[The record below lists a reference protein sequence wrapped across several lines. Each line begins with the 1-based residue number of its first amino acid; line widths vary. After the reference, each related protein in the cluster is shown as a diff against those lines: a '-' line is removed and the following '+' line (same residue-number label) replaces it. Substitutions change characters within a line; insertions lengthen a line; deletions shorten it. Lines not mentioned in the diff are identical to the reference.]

1 MNVKIK
7 EQKIYIATEINKP
20 KLMLYYIKNLT

>member
-7 EQKIYIATEINKP
+7 ELKIYIATAINKP